1 MYFYLDQAEGYYPG
15 VWNIGDVG
23 SYEYQKTSTR
33 EECAQIC
40 WQKFVAG
47 VFYVGVQRRIPSIE
61 CYCITTSMGST
72 PTSNTNWEFLPFL
85 CKYLLKANLLSVAK
99 TRWLNILH

>member
-23 SYEYQKTSTR
+23 IPEYQKTSTR
-33 EECAQIC
+33 EECTQIC

-47 VFYVGVQRRIPSIE
+47 VFYVGVERRISIE
-61 CYCITTSMGST
+61 CYCITTSMGRT
-72 PTSNTNWEFLPFL
+72 PTSNTNWEFLHFL

-99 TRWLNILH
+99 TR